1 MLYSLPLWPDP
12 QKRWSGGRG
21 VGWGVKGV
29 CFWSRKGIVV
39 ILNAETL
46 FFFNEQF
53 LEVCDNSQIINN
65 FSFINISSNSWTR
78 EARVVILIHVCCV
91 LICDLSLQVITHL
104 SLSSGAILFF
114 VFFFCVCVCVCVCVC
129 AVFFF
134 FVFVY
139 ILYPQEN
146 YGISYCGM
154 FSRVNKTRLAIL

>member
-12 QKRWSGGRG
+12 QKRWSGGWG

-65 FSFINISSNSWTR
+65 LSFINISSNSWTR
-78 EARVVILIHVCCV
+78 EARVVILIHD
-91 LICDLSLQVITHL
+91 ICLLCTNMWFKLTCNYSPFTVFW
-104 SLSSGAILFF
+104 SNPFFCLFF
-114 VFFFCVCVCVCVCVC
+114 LCVCVCC
-129 AVFFF
+129 FFF
-134 FVFVY
+134 SLFLC
-139 ILYPQEN
+139 I
-146 YGISYCGM
+146 YCIHKKIMG
-154 FSRVNKTRLAIL
+154 